1 MFSSVIDSFE
11 FMSFVKAN
19 LPEFQLSPRDRV
31 SRRRLKFGL
40 KVNAFNLEELFTQ
53 FAQLVHIIALQFGSY
68 PLSNQIFFLEPD
80 PS

>member
-53 FAQLVHIIALQFGSY
+53 FAQLGAYNSITIR
-68 PLSNQIFFLEPD
+68 
-80 PS
+80 